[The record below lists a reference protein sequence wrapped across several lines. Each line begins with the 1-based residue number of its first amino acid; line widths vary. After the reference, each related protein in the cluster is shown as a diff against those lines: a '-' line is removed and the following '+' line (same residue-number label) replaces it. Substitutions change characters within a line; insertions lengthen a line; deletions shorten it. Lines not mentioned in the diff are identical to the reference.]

1 MEKNSNNRK
10 DKKLIDFEVGDRVRV
25 KKDIIVDKFYNS
37 WKFNKDMVEFKG
49 RILTID
55 KKRYSKEFYIKEDS
69 HMFIWTLGMLEK
81 VEYTYE
87 DLVKSPIGTKVFFER
102 NNVLFKTNEDVYED
116 EEFYR
121 NNEDLKRLKDNVGSC
136 ILGKII
142 KVEEPTYKT
151 VYENKEILDDIEK
164 EYLRNIIKPFRDRVK
179 AISLITS
186 GSKGYCYINI
196 ELKDENIYLPN
207 FEINTMYK
215 GMKPE
220 KEYGLEELGI

>member
-1 MEKNSNNRK
+1 M
-10 DKKLIDFEVGDRVRV
+10 IDFEVGDRVRV

-69 HMFIWTLGMLEK
+69 HMFVWTIGMLEK

-87 DLVKSPIGTKVFFER
+87 DLVKSPIGTKVFFES
-102 NNVLFKTNEDVYED
+102 NNVLLKINENHYED

-121 NNEDLKRLKDNVGSC
+121 NNEDLKGLKDNVGSC

-142 KVEEPTYKT
+142 KIKEPTYKI
-151 VYENKEILDDIEK
+151 VYETKEILDEVEK
-164 EYLRNIIKPFRDRVK
+164 RYLRGVIRPFRDRVK

-186 GSKGYCYINI
+186 GDKSYCYINI

-220 KEYGLEELGI
+220 KKYGLEELGI